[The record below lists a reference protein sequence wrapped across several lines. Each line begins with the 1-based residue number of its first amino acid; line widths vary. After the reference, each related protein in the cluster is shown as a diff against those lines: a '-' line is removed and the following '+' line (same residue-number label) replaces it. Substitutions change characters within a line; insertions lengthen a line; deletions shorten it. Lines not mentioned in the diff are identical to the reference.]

1 MKRGIAL
8 SVLIV
13 VGTLSLALQ
22 AARPPQQG
30 GQTPAPMV
38 VEVEKLKD
46 NLFIL
51 RGTGGGGNTAVFVQ
65 TNGVTVVDTKNP
77 GWGQP
82 VLAKIRELTSKPVTL
97 IINTHTHGDHVSGN
111 VAFPASVDIL
121 THENT
126 KRRMSEWKPYY
137 GRTEPPPNVFKGS
150 NGQGLPKRTFKDRM
164 TIGSG
169 SDQIDLYYFGRGH
182 TDGDAWVVFPSLRT
196 VHAGDIFSGKN
207 LPFLDANNG
216 GSGVAIG
223 DSLQKAHDTIKNVDT
238 IVTGHSGQMT
248 WADLAQYAAF
258 NREFLNDVRTAMK
271 AGKAAADV
279 SSTWKIPAKY
289 TGYTAPMPE
298 RLRDNVQVVFDEL
311 KAGSR

>member
-1 MKRGIAL
+1 MKRAIAL

-51 RGTGGGGNTAVFVQ
+51 RGAGGGGNTAVFVQ

-77 GWGQP
+77 GGGQP
-82 VLAKIRELTSKPVTL
+82 ILAKMRALTPKAVTQC
-97 IINTHTHGDHVSGN
+97 INTHTPGDHVSGN

-164 TIGSG
+164 TI
-169 SDQIDLYYFGRGH
+169 
-182 TDGDAWVVFPSLRT
+182 
-196 VHAGDIFSGKN
+196 
-207 LPFLDANNG
+207 
-216 GSGVAIG
+216 
-223 DSLQKAHDTIKNVDT
+223 
-238 IVTGHSGQMT
+238 
-248 WADLAQYAAF
+248 
-258 NREFLNDVRTAMK
+258 
-271 AGKAAADV
+271 
-279 SSTWKIPAKY
+279 
-289 TGYTAPMPE
+289 
-298 RLRDNVQVVFDEL
+298 
-311 KAGSR
+311 